1 MCICGWVSAE
11 PKRPSDLA
19 ARITGNCE
27 PSDADVGI
35 YAQAL
40 YTNIIR

>member
-1 MCICGWVSAE
+1 MCICVWASTE
-11 PKRPSDLA
+11 PKRPSDLG

-35 YAQAL
+35 
-40 YTNIIR
+40 